1 MPAGPNTRNPL
12 GGLLV
17 APALMSNT
25 GSLPVPWDKT
35 MNIDITPL
43 WSGILPAL
51 IAVLQTGGDEGRRMA
66 IAELYKMAEAAD
78 AYNET
83 VRKS

>member
-1 MPAGPNTRNPL
+1 MNTP
-12 GGLLV
+12 
-17 APALMSNT
+17 
-25 GSLPVPWDKT
+25 
-35 MNIDITPL
+35 PL

-51 IAVLQTGGDEGRRMA
+51 IAVLQTGTAEGQRMA
-66 IAELYKMAEAAD
+66 IAELYRMAEAAD